1 LEESVKVPLHALYQS
16 NLNYR
21 HLASGHQNTACSPI
35 LALSVG
41 SKKLFGNILRP
52 CFTPIFIVSLINVDQ
67 TIESI
72 AGMPSAQTF
81 PVEF

>member
-1 LEESVKVPLHALYQS
+1 MLSYSSTFRVEQET
-16 NLNYR
+16 
-21 HLASGHQNTACSPI
+21 HLAI
-35 LALSVG
+35 
-41 SKKLFGNILRP
+41 FGNILRP
-52 CFTPIFIVSLINVDQ
+52 CFTPLFIVSLINVDQ